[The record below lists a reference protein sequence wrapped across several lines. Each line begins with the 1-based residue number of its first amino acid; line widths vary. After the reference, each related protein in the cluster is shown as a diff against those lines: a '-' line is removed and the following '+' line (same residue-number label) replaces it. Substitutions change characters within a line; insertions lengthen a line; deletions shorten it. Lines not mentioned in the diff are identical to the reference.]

1 MGVLMIHEYAGEA
14 YPGRWPHAG
23 SRWLTLAAEMAGLTS
38 GSRRPSPDPASPDPA
53 SPGPVSL
60 PRVAT
65 RTLGADA
72 GSVRAARDF
81 TIATLRRWGT
91 TERSQDIAIV
101 VSELLANALRHG
113 LPGAGESW
121 PRRPIRFG
129 LLQPGSCVL
138 CAVADPS
145 RAAPVLQTRGSF
157 AETGRGL
164 HIICALSD
172 QWGFTPSDTGKVV
185 WAMFCPRLTA
195 RLAPQRETV
204 RRRHQRRPAGG
215 GRPGQLIRQLAGG

>member
-1 MGVLMIHEYAGEA
+1 M
-14 YPGRWPHAG
+14 
-23 SRWLTLAAEMAGLTS
+23 AA
-38 GSRRPSPDPASPDPA
+38 
-53 SPGPVSL
+53 
-60 PRVAT
+60 
-65 RTLGADA
+65 
-72 GSVRAARDF
+72 VRGARDF
-81 TIATLRRWGT
+81 TTATLHRWGT

-101 VSELLANALRHG
+101 VSELLTNALRHA
-113 LPGAGESW
+113 LPGSVDSW

-145 RAAPVLQTRGSF
+145 RATPVLQTRGSF

-185 WAMFCPRLTA
+185 WAMFCPRLKLIRRVA
-195 RLAPQRETV
+195 GV
-204 RRRHQRRPAGG
+204 RRSVQLRFRYPTLQAERPR
-215 GRPGQLIRQLAGG
+215 GRPRRRAGTERSS